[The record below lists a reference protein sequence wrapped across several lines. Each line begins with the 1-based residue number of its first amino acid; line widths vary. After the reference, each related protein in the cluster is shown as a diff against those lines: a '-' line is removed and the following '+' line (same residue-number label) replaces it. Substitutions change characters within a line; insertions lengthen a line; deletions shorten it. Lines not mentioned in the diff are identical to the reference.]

1 MRSIMTSTTDAVV
14 DIAKPVAEVYRR
26 WADLEELPE
35 ILPSVER
42 VERIDDRLTHW
53 DTRVAGLR
61 RSFYAVTVE
70 DVPNERISWESDAGK
85 QHNGSVTFTPLG
97 PARTRLVLRMSWVPE
112 SFLERAGARLG
123 VDQEIAERDLSRFK
137 RCVEDA
143 GTAEPP
149 PVPLI

>member
-1 MRSIMTSTTDAVV
+1 MPWSTSRSPWTRC
-14 DIAKPVAEVYRR
+14 IAAGPIF
-26 WADLEELPE
+26 EELPE
-35 ILPSVER
+35 LLPSVER

-53 DTRVAGLR
+53 DTRVGGLR

-97 PARTRLVLRMSWVPE
+97 PERTRLMLRLSWVPE
-112 SFLERAGARLG
+112 SFLERTGARLG

-137 RCVEDA
+137 RGVEA
-143 GTAEPP
+143 EGSSEPP
-149 PVPLI
+149 PAPLIRR